1 MELNEK
7 MSLAQYTDTYG
18 KLCENMDSIPED
30 YYEKY
35 GVKRGLRDKNG
46 NGVLSGLTLVSKITA
61 FDYIDGVKTPCDGK
75 LWYRGYSIIDL
86 VKGFSM
92 KRFGYEEFTYLLLFG
107 KLPNPSELGEFKQVL
122 NTSRTLPKNFNRDVI
137 MKAPT
142 KDIMNSMT
150 KSVLSLASYDD
161 NMSDNSISNVLRQC
175 LQLISVLP
183 MMAVYGYHAYN
194 HYECGDS

>member
-61 FDYIDGVKTPCDGK
+61 FDYIDGVKTPCDGNDSDMKK
-75 LWYRGYSIIDL
+75 LRIFYCSVSFRTHRSL
-86 VKGFSM
+86 VSLN
-92 KRFGYEEFTYLLLFG
+92 RF
-107 KLPNPSELGEFKQVL
+107 
-122 NTSRTLPKNFNRDVI
+122 
-137 MKAPT
+137 
-142 KDIMNSMT
+142 
-150 KSVLSLASYDD
+150 
-161 NMSDNSISNVLRQC
+161 
-175 LQLISVLP
+175 
-183 MMAVYGYHAYN
+183 
-194 HYECGDS
+194 